1 MDNNNNTTGNVN
13 GGQIPPQQGQF
24 QGAPQQQWQAPQG
37 APQQQWQQPQ
47 GAPQQQWQQPQ
58 GAPQQQWQQP
68 NGGPQQQWQAP
79 PQGQPYYNQN
89 YGNPYG
95 GGMPGGRPP
104 KKNNTGLIVGIILAL
119 AAVAVVAVL
128 AYGYFALGWFRN
140 PLSSAKTDTTAS
152 SSASSSLNSAASLSR
167 QYEERASSRSA
178 EESLRQSA
186 EEVRLSQLA
195 KERSESYSSLK
206 EKWDEASRQ
215 QQARVDEIMGR
226 NRESESENTG
236 GSTGGNTGSTSSPQI
251 PVSGTW
257 YGPMN
262 EYTGD
267 RSSVSLYPDGT
278 GEVTIDMGAGDLY
291 IFRATYSSF
300 KNGPYEY
307 DDIVCTVTL
316 LGDTS
321 GFGFPSNTFT
331 FAIDPEVE
339 NGMYAYFVDP
349 GFGMIPENSMF
360 VK

>member
-13 GGQIPPQQGQF
+13 GGQKPPQQPQQGQF
-24 QGAPQQQWQAPQG
+24 QGAPQQQWQQPNSAH
-37 APQQQWQQPQ
+37 QQQWQQPQ
-47 GAPQQQWQQPQ
+47 
-58 GAPQQQWQQP
+58 
-68 NGGPQQQWQAP
+68 GGPQQQWQAP
-79 PQGQPYYNQN
+79 PPRGPYYNNQN

-140 PLSSAKTDTTAS
+140 PLASAKIDTSSS
-152 SSASSSLNSAASLSR
+152 SSASRSLNSAASLSR

-226 NRESESENTG
+226 NRGSESEDTG

-291 IFRATYSSF
+291 IFKATYSSF

>member
-13 GGQIPPQQGQF
+13 GGQIPPQQPQQGQF
-24 QGAPQQQWQAPQG
+24 QGV
-37 APQQQWQQPQ
+37 PQQQWQQPQ
-47 GAPQQQWQQPQ
+47 GSPQQQWQQPQ
-58 GAPQQQWQQP
+58 
-68 NGGPQQQWQAP
+68 GGPQQQWQAP
-79 PQGQPYYNQN
+79 PPRGPYYNNNQN
-89 YGNPYG
+89 YGNPYAG
-95 GGMPGGRPP
+95 RMPGGRPP

-152 SSASSSLNSAASLSR
+152 SSASSSMNSAESIIKEMEAR
-167 QYEERASSRSA
+167 ESSRA
-178 EESLRQSA
+178 AKEELRQAAESA
-186 EEVRLSQLA
+186 RISQL
-195 KERSESYSSLK
+195 EQSRRESYSSLK
-206 EKWDEASRQ
+206 EQWDEASRQ
-215 QQARVDEIMGR
+215 QQSRVDEIMGR
-226 NRESESENTG
+226 NQKPEVENVDGSTG
-236 GSTGGNTGSTSSPQI
+236 GNTGGNTGSTSSPQI

-257 YGPMN
+257 YSPAN

-278 GEVTIDMGAGDLY
+278 GEVTIDLGAAEWVT
-291 IFRATYSSF
+291 FKATYSSF

-349 GFGMIPENSMF
+349 GFGMIPENCMF